1 MNIKTAERLIQL
13 RKEHGFS
20 QEELAAKLGVSR
32 QAGSKWE
39 RGEASPDTDNLIALA
54 KLYQISLDELLD
66 HKVEPKEEKEEE
78 KIEVDTSID
87 EKEKKKKDKV
97 HIGWNGI
104 HVESEDG
111 DEVHVDIH
119 GVHVNDHEGTK
130 VDVSKNGVF
139 VDGKKKHVFG
149 SKKKKIIGLL
159 NGIYSFLMM
168 FGFIFVGCMWNVW
181 HPTWLCFLTI
191 PIFSSLLEAID
202 KKRFNHFAYPI
213 LVVFIYLLFGFL
225 NNMGVIYI
233 KGNWWHPYWFL
244 FLTIP
249 LYYMI
254 GDFFKKLFE
263 KNE

>member
-1 MNIKTAERLIQL
+1 MNIKTAERLVQL
-13 RKEHGFS
+13 RKEHGLS

-32 QAGSKWE
+32 QAVSKWE

-66 HKVEPKEEKEEE
+66 HKVETKEE
-78 KIEVDTSID
+78 KIEVDTSSD
-87 EKEKKKKDKV
+87 EKKKKDKV

-119 GVHVNDHEGTK
+119 GVHVNDHEGQK
-130 VDVSKNGVF
+130 VDVSKKGVF
-139 VDGKKKHVFG
+139 IDGEKRNFPF
-149 SKKKKIIGLL
+149 SKKRKIIHLL
-159 NGIYSFLMM
+159 NGIYSFLMV
-168 FGFIFVGCMWNVW
+168 FGYIFVGCMWNIW
-181 HPTWLCFLTI
+181 HPTWLCFFTV
-191 PIFSSLLEAID
+191 PIFSSLLEAIE
-202 KKRFNHFAYPI
+202 KRKYDHFAYPVFI
-213 LVVFIYLLFGFL
+213 VFIYLLFGFL
-225 NNMGVIYI
+225 NQMNVIHV

-254 GDFFKKLFE
+254 GNFFKKLFE
-263 KNE
+263 K